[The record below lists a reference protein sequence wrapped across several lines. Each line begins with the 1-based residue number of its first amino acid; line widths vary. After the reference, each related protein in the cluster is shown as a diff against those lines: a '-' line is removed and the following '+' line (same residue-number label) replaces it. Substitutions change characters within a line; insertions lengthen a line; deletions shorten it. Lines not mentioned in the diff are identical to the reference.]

1 MHLPPLLAAIERGD
15 DDAAFDPLS
24 DVPLDEMAG
33 DDAVDLLAAAAHAGR
48 HEVVRWLVEDG
59 VDVALRGDE
68 RGLPVLDGIRRGI
81 KNHWSPGAGRLA
93 DIDSMLRARARSA
106 G

>member
-1 MHLPPLLAAIERGD
+1 
-15 DDAAFDPLS
+15 
-24 DVPLDEMAG
+24 MAG
-33 DDAVDLLAAAAHAGR
+33 SPPTTASRIRAGVLYQLAGSPVDTPEMRAVMAAHLADPNLDIRIEAAAG
-48 HEVVRWLVEDG
+48 L
-59 VDVALRGDE
+59 ALRGDE

-93 DIDSMLRARARSA
+93 DIGSMLRARARSA